1 MVQAFHIIDNKG
13 SIFDEQYIIPLY
25 QREYAWGDRQIQQLI
40 EDIDDVNLDNDSN
53 IDSTRDENYYIG
65 SLIVAKKGDEFE
77 VVDGQQRLT
86 TLFLIL
92 RYLDVHIE
100 KQIKFSCRDRSNYT
114 LKNLEH
120 IINNESEKYNS
131 THLQDNIV
139 AGLKTVKD
147 LLKDK
152 KQKFLEKLQRVV
164 LYRIQV
170 PAYTDLNHYF
180 EIMNTRG
187 EQLEQNDVLKAR
199 LMSKLQNSNQ
209 RATFACIWDACRD
222 MSGYVQM
229 HFSTQLRQTLF
240 KKEWNTFPFQED
252 NESLDLIQNTT
263 QVNGRDVYTILSD
276 KAPVNVQHEQGRDG
290 IHNRFESIIDFP
302 YFLLHT
308 LKVYVKHHEI
318 QHQNPTCKLVDDLMD
333 DKKLTDSF
341 ERVLKNGKKDGQ
353 PIQEEQFAKDFIKCL
368 LQTRFL
374 FDQYIIKRE
383 YVGNPDGVWSL
394 QTLNKNQNKPVYNLT
409 KLVNPHQQKNEE
421 INREILMLQSAL
433 RVSYTSPK
441 VMHWITDLLSWLLA
455 WKKGK
460 EQRISKFYTEIED
473 QAKEPVQNYLSKEK
487 NEYLG
492 VNTPHIVFNYLD
504 FLLWRDDKTK
514 FKDFV
519 FEFRNSVE
527 HWYPQ
532 NPSEGSIQ
540 QWKDDK
546 LNSFGNLCLVHRH
559 VNSRFS
565 NMSPEAKRT
574 TFPDLIEKGSL
585 KLRLM
590 SQSTTTSNNWR
601 EGECM
606 KHGEEMRERLKKA
619 VKTLNPTT
627 LNTN

>member
-1 MVQAFHIIDNKG
+1 MVQAFHIIDNNNR
-13 SIFDEQYIIPLY
+13 SIFNEQYIIPLY

-92 RYLDVHIE
+92 SYLGIPVAN
-100 KQIKFSCRDRSNYT
+100 QIKFSCRDRSNYT
-114 LKNLEH
+114 LENLKH

-147 LLKDK
+147 LLKEKDK
-152 KQKFLEKLQRVV
+152 KEKFLKKLQRVV

-187 EQLEQNDVLKAR
+187 EQLEQSDVLKAR
-199 LMSKLQNSNQ
+199 LMSKLQDSNQ

-276 KAPVNVQHEQGRDG
+276 EAPVNVQHEQERDG

-308 LKVYVKHHEI
+308 LKVYVKHHNI
-318 QHQNPTCKLVDDLMD
+318 QHQNPTRKLVDDLMD

-341 ERVLKNGKKDGQ
+341 ERVLKNGVKDGQ
-353 PIQEEQFAKDFIKCL
+353 QVQEEQFAKDFIKCL

-409 KLVNPHQQKNEE
+409 KLVNPGQWKKEE
-421 INREILMLQSAL
+421 VNRKILMLQSAL

-441 VMHWITDLLSWLLA
+441 VMHWITNLLSWLLESA
-455 WKKGK
+455 LKKGIAQ
-460 EQRISKFYTEIED
+460 EISKFYDVIEK
-473 QAKEPVQNYLSKEK
+473 QAKEPVRKYLSEEK

-540 QWKDDK
+540 QWEDEG

-565 NMSPEAKRT
+565 NLSPEAKRT

-590 SQSTTTSNNWR
+590 SQLTETINSNNWR
-601 EGECM
+601 EEVCRA
-606 KHGEEMRERLKKA
+606 HGDEMRKRLEKS
-619 VKTLNPTT
+619 VE
-627 LNTN
+627 NT